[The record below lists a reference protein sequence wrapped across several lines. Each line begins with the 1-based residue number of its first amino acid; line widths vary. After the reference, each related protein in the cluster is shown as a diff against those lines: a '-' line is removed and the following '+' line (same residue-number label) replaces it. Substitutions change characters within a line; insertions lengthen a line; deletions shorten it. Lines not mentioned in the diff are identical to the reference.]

1 MNLPTTLYKSPGSFK
16 IPGTRD
22 SYRYVA
28 AKTQEELDHYM
39 ANGWF
44 ATRDEAIAARNAPLA
59 SPATLNTS
67 SAPSQPPAE
76 EVAPPT
82 RAELEQ
88 KAQELGINFTERT
101 SDAKLSKAILK
112 ALGALSLIHI

>member
-1 MNLPTTLYKSPGSFK
+1 MNLPTTLYKSPGSFT

-44 ATRDEAIAARNAPLA
+44 ATRDEAIAARKAAVA
-59 SPATLNTS
+59 SPATSNTS
-67 SAPSQPPAE
+67 YAPSSPVPDEA
-76 EVAPPT
+76 APPT
-82 RAELEQ
+82 REELEQ
-88 KAQELGINFTERT
+88 KAKELGIAFTERT
-101 SDAKLSKAILK
+101 SDVKLSKSILK
-112 ALGALSLIHI
+112 ALGA